1 MVSNAENIELEAP
14 FLQQEIREVVF
25 DIYSDGAPGPDGLSI
40 IFYQKNWNIIK
51 DDLIRLI
58 KVFHE
63 GKLDLFR
70 LNFATL
76 TLITK
81 VENASEMNNFRPI
94 SLLNCSFKIF
104 GKLLTSRLEK
114 ICERLVA

>member
-1 MVSNAENIELEAP
+1 MGSPL
-14 FLQQEIREVVF
+14 
-25 DIYSDGAPGPDGLSI
+25 YSI
-40 IFYQKNWNIIK
+40 KKNWNIIK

-94 SLLNCSFKIF
+94 RLLNCSFKIF